1 MEETKDLR
9 VQNTNLANDND
20 VLKKR
25 VSKLQDIE
33 SKYHTM
39 ASSVHFIVLLYY
51 YSLNCHIR
59 VIYTRQNKSRLM

>member
-39 ASSVHFIVLLYY
+39 ASSVHFIVLFIIF
-51 YSLNCHIR
+51 HK
-59 VIYTRQNKSRLM
+59 T